1 MKFIQTIYKDPK
13 RDKIVIDIK
22 KGKFNDVLKALQCL
36 PNSQQYFDVL
46 NIMECDL
53 GEYLTRGDLLA
64 GTVSCMP
71 NSNDPLY
78 NKCIGSGSI
87 IGCMNV
93 DHEKMKEILK
103 DRDMKSVY
111 DVLKK
116 YPSTSTGTL
125 TCVVKHKE
133 KFYTMTA
140 QHVLDKEKFNEG
152 KHILSQVHLQCE
164 QLLLADIVHLASS
177 YSGKMG
183 SILVGNVEKAVDIAL
198 MPLTE
203 NALDES
209 LLVKLPVFCINEIYH
224 GHQTSYKTLKYKR
237 VKKTGAITGQREGK
251 IISGDLMAS
260 LDLENDES
268 PTGEMLAVVSLGNST
283 QTFAEKG
290 DSGAIVT
297 IEIEGPDRTSQEYAL
312 GIVAQIRP
320 RLLGQ
325 QHVVLCVPMEHC
337 LKALESV
344 KGLKEPVKSSE
355 LELYVGFLLP
365 FLGLY
370 DRQKAYI
377 ELSTAGAEGASN

>member
-22 KGKFNDVLKALQCL
+22 NGKFKDVSDALQCL
-36 PNSQQYFDVL
+36 PHSQQYFEVL
-46 NIMECDL
+46 DIMECDL
-53 GEYLTRGDLLA
+53 GEYLTQGDLLA
-64 GTVSCMP
+64 GIHSPMP
-71 NSNDPLY
+71 GSNDPLY

-93 DHEKMKEILK
+93 DHENLQEILN

-111 DVLKK
+111 DVIKK

-125 TCVVKHKE
+125 TCVVKHKD

-152 KHILSQVHLQCE
+152 KHILSQVHFECE
-164 QLLLADIVHLASS
+164 QLMLADIVHLASS

-183 SILVGNVEKAVDIAL
+183 SILVGNVEKAVDVAL
-198 MPLTE
+198 MPLTKD
-203 NALDES
+203 ALDES
-209 LLVKLPVFCINEIYH
+209 LLVKLPIFHRKEIQC
-224 GHQTSYKTLKYKR
+224 GHQTSHKTIKHKKVMKR
-237 VKKTGAITGQREGK
+237 GAVTGQRIGK
-251 IISGDLMAS
+251 IISDDCMAS
-260 LDLENDES
+260 LDLENHES
-268 PTGEMLAVVSLGNST
+268 PTGEMLAVVSLGNSN

-297 IEIEGPDRTSQEYAL
+297 IEIEGPDGHSTEYAL

-320 RLLGQ
+320 RLLGL

-337 LKALESV
+337 LKALETAE
-344 KGLKEPVKSSE
+344 GLSEPIESSK
-355 LELYVGFLLP
+355 LELYVGFLRP
-365 FLGLY
+365 FLCLHE
-370 DRQKAYI
+370 RHKPYI
-377 ELSTAGAEGASN
+377 EYSSSATEGASN